1 MGDETVK
8 VFITPEGT
16 IDDIGTDL
24 KNFLKY
30 LVDGT
35 VSDDFTE
42 ELSKE
47 VDIVR
52 NNKEWRWEYMTLQMI
67 RSEERAEGRK
77 EGRKEGRSEEKKA
90 NIKKVAQNYLDN
102 GLASSMSEAMEKATD
117 LLS

>member
-1 MGDETVK
+1 MNARSRIQQIKEIICHIHMYDRYLQH
-8 VFITPEGT
+8 
-16 IDDIGTDL
+16 L

-52 NNKEWRWEYMTLQMI
+52 NNKEWRIYDI
-67 RSEERAEGRK
+67 
-77 EGRKEGRSEEKKA
+77 
-90 NIKKVAQNYLDN
+90 
-102 GLASSMSEAMEKATD
+102 TD
-117 LLS
+117 D